1 MDPKLEGSGAVTDEE
16 NELSLAQKGL
26 QFFIKTDVRTARS
39 ECKYSML
46 GNLE

>member
-16 NELSLAQKGL
+16 QGLSLVQKGL
-26 QFFIKTDVRTARS
+26 QLFIKTDVRTTRS
-39 ECKYSML
+39 ECKYSLL